1 MSRRRVILIVLAAA
15 VLSAL
20 GIGGYYWYRGSRFI
34 ITDDARVAANV
45 VSVSPEIAGRL
56 LEWRVQEGDR
66 VSAGDVLGRQDLG
79 AALSSGAL
87 SPQTL
92 GSVAGVVAEKAVL
105 KAPISG
111 QVILSTAVVGEMA
124 APGLS
129 LAVIADTGSLYI
141 SANIKEGDI
150 ASVKTGQAVDV
161 SIDAFH
167 GRRFHGRVAS
177 IGRATASTF
186 SLLPASTG
194 SGNYTKVVQVVPVKI
209 GLVDQGDAGL
219 MIGMNASVRIHRNQK
234 TGG

>member
-1 MSRRRVILIVLAAA
+1 MSRRRILLIVLAAA
-15 VLSAL
+15 VLSVLA
-20 GIGGYYWYRGSRFI
+20 IGGYYWYRGSRYI
-34 ITDDARVAANV
+34 LTDDARVAANV

-87 SPQTL
+87 NPQTL
-92 GSVAGVVAEKAVL
+92 GLVAGVVAEKAVL
-105 KAPISG
+105 KASISG
-111 QVILSTAVVGEMA
+111 QVILSNAVVGEMA
-124 APGLS
+124 APGMS

-150 ASVKTGQAVDV
+150 TEVRTGQAVDV

-167 GRRFHGRVAS
+167 GRSFHGKVAS

-194 SGNYTKVVQVVPVKI
+194 SGNYTKVVQVVPIKI
-209 GLVDQGDAGL
+209 SLVDQGDAAL
-219 MIGMNASVRIHRNQK
+219 MIGMNASVRIHRSEK
-234 TGG
+234 PGS

>member
-1 MSRRRVILIVLAAA
+1 MPRRRIILIVLGVA

-20 GIGGYYWYRGSRFI
+20 GIGGYYWYEGSRYI
-34 ITDDARVAANV
+34 LTDDARVAANV
-45 VSVSPEIAGRL
+45 VSVSPEITGRL

-79 AALSSGAL
+79 TALSSDAL
-87 SPQTL
+87 NPQTL
-92 GSVAGVVAEKAVL
+92 GSTAGVVAEKAVL

-111 QVILSTAVVGEMA
+111 QVILSTAVVGAMA
-124 APGLS
+124 APGSS

-150 ASVKTGQAVDV
+150 EAVKIGQAVDV

-167 GRRFHGRVAS
+167 RRHFQGRVAS

-194 SGNYTKVVQVVPVKI
+194 SGNYTKVIQVIPIKI
-209 GLVDQGDAGL
+209 DLADQGAGL
-219 MIGMNASVRIHRNQK
+219 MVGMNSSVRIHR
-234 TGG
+234 GE

>member
-1 MSRRRVILIVLAAA
+1 MSRRSVILIVLGVA

-20 GIGGYYWYRGSRFI
+20 GIGGFYWYRGSRFVL
-34 ITDDARVAANV
+34 TDDARVAANV

-92 GSVAGVVAEKAVL
+92 GQVAGVVAEKAVL

-150 ASVKTGQAVDV
+150 AEVRIGQPVDV
-161 SIDAFH
+161 SIDAFR
-167 GRRFHGRVAS
+167 GQRFHGRVAS

-194 SGNYTKVVQVVPVKI
+194 SGNYTKVVQVVPIKI
-209 GLVDQGDAGL
+209 SLMDQGDARL
-219 MIGMNASVRIHRNQK
+219 MIGMNAAVRIHRREEA
-234 TGG
+234 GS

>member
-1 MSRRRVILIVLAAA
+1 MSRRKVILIVLSTA

-20 GIGGYYWYRGSRFI
+20 GIGGYYWYRSSRFI
-34 ITDDARVAANV
+34 ITNDARVAANV

-56 LEWRVQEGDR
+56 LEWRAQEGDR

-79 AALSSGAL
+79 SALSSGAL

-92 GSVAGVVAEKAVL
+92 GAVAGVVAEKAML

-124 APGLS
+124 VPGMS

-150 ASVKTGQAVDV
+150 AGVRAGQAVDV

-186 SLLPASTG
+186 SLLPAATA
-194 SGNYTKVVQVVPVKI
+194 SGNYTKVVQVVPIKI
-209 GLVDQGDAGL
+209 SLADQGDARL
-219 MIGMNASVRIHRNQK
+219 MIGMNASVRIHRNEG
-234 TGG
+234 TRS

>member
-15 VLSAL
+15 VLIVL

-56 LEWRVQEGDR
+56 LEWKVQEGDR
-66 VSAGDVLGRQDLG
+66 VSAGEVLGRQDLG

-87 SPQTL
+87 SPQAL

-111 QVILSTAVVGEMA
+111 QVILSNAVVGEMA
-124 APGLS
+124 APGMS
-129 LAVIADTGSLYI
+129 LAVIADTASLYI

-150 ASVKTGQAVDV
+150 TSIRIGQGVDV

-167 GRRFHGRVAS
+167 RQRFHGRVAS

-194 SGNYTKVVQVVPVKI
+194 SGNYTKVVQVIPIKI
-209 GLVDQGDAGL
+209 NLVDPGEARL
-219 MIGMNASVRIHRNQK
+219 MIGMNAAVRIHRREAA
-234 TGG
+234 GS